1 MLVEGV
7 VVAGRYRVVELL
19 GEGAMGQVWRG
30 EDLRLERA
38 VAVKVLQPHLMHGS
52 LREQAL
58 ARFERE
64 GRAAARLSHRNIA
77 AVHDVGEHDGL
88 SYLVLQFLH
97 GRDLK
102 SLLGDHPGGLPIE
115 DVLEYGAQAAEGL
128 AAAHAAGIVHRDVKP
143 ANLMLSGDGTVKVCD
158 FGIARL
164 HGATTG
170 LTGDASIGT
179 LAYMAPE
186 QIMGQPVDH
195 RADLY
200 ALGATVFQL
209 LTGRHVFTGDD

>member
-1 MLVEGV
+1 MLVEGA
-7 VVAGRYRVVELL
+7 VVADRYRVAELL

-30 EDLRLERA
+30 EDLRLDRP

-64 GRAAARLSHRNIA
+64 GRAAARLAHRNIA
-77 AVHDVGEHDGL
+77 VVHDVGEHDGL
-88 SYLVLQFLH
+88 SYLVLEFLH

-102 SLLGDHPGGLPIE
+102 SLLRDHPGGLPIE